1 MGINVMSQVIV
12 ESPYGGQI
20 AELQSFASQQRDGRQ
35 LKKALAVKLLYQGY
49 KHEAVVQILDVSMG
63 SLTNW
68 KTSYESEG
76 LAGFKPKHQGR
87 KSYLRIEQREEVLS
101 WLQTKTIWELSELEH
116 HLASQYGVGYES
128 KQSYYDLFEA
138 AGISWKKTTKVNP
151 KKNPKAVAAKKS
163 KSSVCWRATAR
174 PSGKKR

>member
-1 MGINVMSQVIV
+1 MMSQLIV
-12 ESPYGGQI
+12 ESPYASQI
-20 AELQSFASQQRDGRQ
+20 AELQAFASQERDGRQ

-49 KHEAVVQILDVSMG
+49 KHEAIVEILDVAMG

-68 KTSYESEG
+68 RTLYESEG
-76 LAGFKPKHQGR
+76 LAGFKPKHKGR
-87 KSYLRIEQREEVLS
+87 KGYLSSEQREEVLS

-116 HLASQYGVGYES
+116 YLASQYGVSYES

-151 KKNPKAVAAKKS
+151 KKNPEAVAAKKS
-163 KSSVCWRATAR
+163 KSSVCWRSTES
-174 PSGKKR
+174 PSGKRR

>member
-1 MGINVMSQVIV
+1 MSSIIV
-12 ESPYGGQI
+12 ESPYTAQI
-20 AELQSFASQQRDGRQ
+20 AELQAFASKERDGRQ

-68 KTSYESEG
+68 KSLYESEG
-76 LAGFKPKHQGR
+76 LAGFKPKHKGR
-87 KSYLRIEQREEVLS
+87 KSYLSGEQREAVLS

-116 HLASQYGVGYES
+116 HLASEYGVGYES

-151 KKNPKAVAAKKS
+151 KKNPETVAAKKS
-163 KSSVCWRATAR
+163 KSSVCWRSTER
-174 PSGKKR
+174 PSGKKK

>member
-1 MGINVMSQVIV
+1 MKQLIL
-12 ESPYGGQI
+12 ESPYGAQI
-20 AELQSFASQQRDGRQ
+20 AELQAFASQERDGRQ

-49 KHEAVVQILDVSMG
+49 KHETVVEILDVAMG
-63 SLTNW
+63 SLTKW
-68 KTSYESEG
+68 KTLYESEG
-76 LAGFKPKHQGR
+76 LAGFKPKHKGR
-87 KSYLRIEQREEVLS
+87 KGYLSREQREAVLS

-151 KKNPKAVAAKKS
+151 KKNPEAVAAKKS
-163 KSSVCWRATAR
+163 KSSVCWRSTER
-174 PSGKKR
+174 TFGKRK